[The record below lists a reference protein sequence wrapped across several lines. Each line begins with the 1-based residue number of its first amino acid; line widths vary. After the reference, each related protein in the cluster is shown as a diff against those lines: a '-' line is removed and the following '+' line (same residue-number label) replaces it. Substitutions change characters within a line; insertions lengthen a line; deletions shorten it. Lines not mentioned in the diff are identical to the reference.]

1 MICSFWFFHRVMH
14 DKVSASHIRFLQDG
28 PIEKDVFALCL
39 AENGG
44 SMTVGGV
51 IPGSNRWKNMEKQE
65 CKDSVSDQL
74 ISWQLMPLWTRNTTW
89 MPTNEPFQWTPYH
102 AGYYVTLDG
111 IHFRGKEL
119 FSDRPLG
126 DFQLDRNLVWSVRAV
141 QMKTCMRSGRPTR

>member
-1 MICSFWFFHRVMH
+1 
-14 DKVSASHIRFLQDG
+14 
-28 PIEKDVFALCL
+28 
-39 AENGG
+39 
-44 SMTVGGV
+44 
-51 IPGSNRWKNMEKQE
+51 MEKQE

-126 DFQLDRNLVWSVRAV
+126 DFQLDRNLVWSVRAASTDEDLHEIGTPDKV
-141 QMKTCMRSGRPTR
+141 KGNSQAMSRA